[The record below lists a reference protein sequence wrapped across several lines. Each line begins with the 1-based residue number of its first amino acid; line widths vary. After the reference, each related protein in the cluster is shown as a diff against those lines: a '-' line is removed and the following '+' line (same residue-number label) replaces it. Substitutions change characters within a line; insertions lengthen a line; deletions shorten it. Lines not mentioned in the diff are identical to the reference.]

1 VPRRH
6 SCRRLAVDELHLY
19 THNSACPIH
28 QCYRKALN
36 NFFGNQSAV
45 DALTGM
51 IRREQITQTLL
62 LSGPEGVGKATLA
75 RRFAAQLLGHDAAQ
89 IEQDDLSLPAN
100 LERIADR
107 EKWPADKRND
117 DPLVF
122 NSHPDFLTFAPD
134 GPLRQITIQQ
144 MRLLKD
150 RVPLRPVRGGWR
162 VFLIDSIDRANE
174 QAANSLL
181 KTLEE
186 PPSHLILILT
196 ARNPYDLL
204 PTIRSRAVPL
214 RLGRLTEAEMRAFVA
229 ARKLDHSERRSKL
242 AEGSPGLAI
251 SIDLEVYDR
260 RRTAMLALLRTSA
273 GLDPFG
279 AWLKHSD
286 SIAAR
291 RSEKLESY
299 IDVLYALLED
309 VVRLANGMASIR
321 NDDIRQELEAVARR
335 VSFEWLRVAVARAGE
350 LLELARR
357 NIQKQLAFDAFAVAL
372 RSG

>member
-1 VPRRH
+1 MKAIVAN
-6 SCRRLAVDELHLY
+6 LG
-19 THNSACPIH
+19 
-28 QCYRKALN
+28 CYRGTLD
-36 NFFGNQSAV
+36 NFFGNQAAV

-51 IRREQITQTLL
+51 IRREQIAQTLL

-75 RRFAAQLLGHDAAQ
+75 RRFAAQLLAHGTAQHDAAK
-89 IEQDDLSLPAN
+89 IEQDDLNSSAN
-100 LERIADR
+100 VERIADR
-107 EKWPADKRND
+107 EKWPAEKRND

-122 NSHPDFLTFAPD
+122 NSHPDFMTFAPD
-134 GPLRQITIQQ
+134 GPLRQLTIPQ

-150 RVPLRPVRGGWR
+150 RSQLKPLRGAWR

-186 PPSHLILILT
+186 PPAHLVLILT

-214 RLGRLTEAEMRAFVA
+214 RLGRLTEAEMHAFVT
-229 ARKLDHSERRSKL
+229 ARHLDQPERRSKL
-242 AEGSPGLAI
+242 AEGSPGVAV

-260 RRTAMLALLRTSA
+260 RRTAMLALLRTAA

-286 SIAAR
+286 AIAAR
-291 RSEKLESY
+291 RSEKLENY
-299 IDVLYALLED
+299 VDVLYGLLED
-309 VVRLANGMASIR
+309 VVRLANGIAAIR
-321 NDDIRQELEAVARR
+321 NDDLRSELEALARR
-335 VSFEWLRVAVARAGE
+335 VNFEWLRAAVERAGE
-350 LLELARR
+350 LVELARR
-357 NIQKQLAFDAFAVAL
+357 NIQKQLAFDAFAVAGFSASGK
-372 RSG
+372 RS